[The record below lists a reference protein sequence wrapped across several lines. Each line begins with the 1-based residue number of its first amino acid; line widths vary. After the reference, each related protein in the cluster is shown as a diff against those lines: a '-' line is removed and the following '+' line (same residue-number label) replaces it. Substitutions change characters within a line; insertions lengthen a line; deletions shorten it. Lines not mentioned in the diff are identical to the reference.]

1 MSVMGSGFTSHVCL
15 ASPPVVESALSAEPE
30 SDEAGLQ
37 EVSAAPAAA
46 TAPVASAPSLEEVP
60 AIEFHDVLPFLAC
73 DAFGASRILF
83 ENARFS

>member
-1 MSVMGSGFTSHVCL
+1 MSVMGSGFTSYVCL

-37 EVSAAPAAA
+37 EVGAAPAAA
-46 TAPVASAPSLEEVP
+46 TAPVAKVP
-60 AIEFHDVLPFLAC
+60 AIEFHDVLPFLVC